1 MCLLI
6 NEWMMTH
13 ARCLCGCV
21 DDVMCIWRLTES
33 DKIARLI
40 TFQVAGI
47 RIYLT

>member
-1 MCLLI
+1 MDDDPCTLLV
-6 NEWMMTH
+6 WM
-13 ARCLCGCV
+13 RRSV
-21 DDVMCIWRLTES
+21 DVMCIWRLTES